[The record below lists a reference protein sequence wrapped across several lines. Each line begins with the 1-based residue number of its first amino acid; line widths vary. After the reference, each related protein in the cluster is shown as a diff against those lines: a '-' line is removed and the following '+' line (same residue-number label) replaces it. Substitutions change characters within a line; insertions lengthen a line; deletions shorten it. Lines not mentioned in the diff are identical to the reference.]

1 MDCSLPGSAVHGIF
15 QATILEWVAISFSRV
30 INNKEH
36 CITNFTLILQLW
48 SGCCCCSVSKSCLTL
63 SNPMDCSPPDHSVH
77 GILQARILEWVV
89 IPFSSGS
96 SQPRH
101 QTWVSCI
108 AGGFFTVWVTGE
120 PPGKPLMKCQGL
132 VKYGDWVSSGCNKNL
147 NTYFIKRKKKL
158 NTYFIQKIHERR
170 HSLN

>member
-1 MDCSLPGSAVHGIF
+1 MAAVAVQSLSPVWLSATPWTAAHQTTLFMG
-15 QATILEWVAISFSRV
+15 FSRQ
-30 INNKEH
+30 EY
-36 CITNFTLILQLW
+36 W
-48 SGCCCCSVSKSCLTL
+48 
-63 SNPMDCSPPDHSVH
+63 
-77 GILQARILEWVV
+77 R

-147 NTYFIKRKKKL
+147 NTYFIKRKKKTQHL
-158 NTYFIQKIHERR
+158 FYTKDSWKEALSELELKQKHRTRPNTEL
-170 HSLN
+170 SLHPSTIKPNIKW